1 MTVDAR
7 TVDAQAAASAW
18 RRRGKIRQSMLRTMC
33 RGLLSGPKPVRVL
46 SCRWSLAVA
55 RDVAHEARDV
65 GLVRLFERQDGLW
78 MVLTG
83 EGRTVGKI
91 PVVDRRARHR
101 ERHRVTP

>member
-7 TVDAQAAASAW
+7 TIDSQAAASAW
-18 RRRGKIRQSMLRTMC
+18 RRRGKIRQSMLRTVC
-33 RGLLSGPKPVRVL
+33 RGLLSGPKPVREF

-55 RDVAHEARDV
+55 RSVAHEARDA
-65 GLVRLFERQDGLW
+65 GLVRTFERPDGLW

-91 PVVDRRARHR
+91 PVVDRRARR
-101 ERHRVTP
+101 KVTA